1 MKSVQ
6 SSTSDII
13 STLPSNIT
21 ENILMCLPLRD
32 AVRTSVLSSR
42 WKYKWVTL
50 PKLVF
55 DQKFCQESLGNK
67 RLKTII
73 YQVLLLH
80 NGPLVK
86 FNLCVPQFKTCLDI
100 NHWILILF
108 RKNIQKF
115 TLKLLRHLTLGTCI
129 FEPPPTFKGFS
140 MLVRLHFVN
149 VVIAHEMFGNFI
161 SNWPLLERL
170 ILASCN
176 IFDCFKINAPRPPLL
191 AEISVS
197 LCSLDANSKQ
207 HEGREDSNFQIL
219 ESGVPKSLPSTMNRL
234 KILNLFRVSFHK
246 IDQVSCVLCLIR
258 SSPNLQKPEIR
269 VWSL

>member
-100 NHWILILF
+100 NHWILILL

-115 TLKLLRHLTLGTCI
+115 TLKLVSGQHHKIPFHLFSFQQLRHLTLGTCI

-161 SNWPLLERL
+161 SNCPLLERL

-176 IFDCFKINAPRPPLL
+176 IFDCFKINAPSLKYFLFYGILKSICFSRTPP
-191 AEISVS
+191 S
-197 LCSLDANSKQ
+197 C
-207 HEGREDSNFQIL
+207 GNFGFL
-219 ESGVPKSLPSTMNRL
+219 VFVGCK
-234 KILNLFRVSFHK
+234 
-246 IDQVSCVLCLIR
+246 
-258 SSPNLQKPEIR
+258 
-269 VWSL
+269 